1 MFQLKDKYPKVYS
14 KINDRLE
21 NDWEETIT
29 LIEQGIEEGSI
40 RPISIPTLKVIFE
53 ATVEKFL
60 SSDVLIK
67 FNMEYQ
73 NALNN
78 MIDILM
84 DGIRA

>member
-1 MFQLKDKYPKVYS
+1 M
-14 KINDRLE
+14 
-21 NDWEETIT
+21 
-29 LIEQGIEEGSI
+29 
-40 RPISIPTLKVIFE
+40 IFE